1 MSEPSKSLMVAT
13 VVPTPKSNPSSPHQ
27 VMGTKVLLSDGSEL
41 AGVMSVELKASV
53 DNGAWHAVITV
64 LPREIPTVSAEAQV
78 VEVDVSSLADD
89 AGRYIRV
96 ER

>member
-13 VVPTPKSNPSSPHQ
+13 VVPAPKSNPSSPHQ

-41 AGVMSVELKASV
+41 AGVLSVELKASV

-64 LPREIPTVSAEAQV
+64 MPREIPAVSAEARV
-78 VEVDVSSLADD
+78 VEVDVTSLADETR
-89 AGRYIRV
+89 RYAQV

>member
-13 VVPTPKSNPSSPHQ
+13 VVPAPKSSLSSPHQ

-78 VEVDVSSLADD
+78 VEVDVSCLADD
-89 AGRYIRV
+89 ARRYIRV

>member
-1 MSEPSKSLMVAT
+1 MSEPSKSLTVAT
-13 VVPTPKSNPSSPHQ
+13 VVPAPKSSPNSPHQ

-41 AGVMSVELKASV
+41 SGVLSVELKASV

-64 LPREIPTVSAEAQV
+64 LPREIPAVSAEAKV
-78 VEVDVSSLADD
+78 VEVDISCLADD
-89 AGRYIRV
+89 ARRYIRV